1 MSNLARA
8 YLAFET
14 GGTKL
19 VAGVAEHDGKLIE
32 SQVLQRP
39 ASNRAP
45 QSLAQLI
52 DAAKLLRTEYES
64 RGYEFGGVGV
74 GYGGQVKRSEQR
86 VLRCP
91 HEDGWEDV
99 DVRDALQRE
108 LGLPSVIEND
118 CKLAALAE
126 AQLGA
131 GRDHRTV
138 FYITIGTGI
147 GGGIVRDG
155 RIVDFGDNG
164 EAEIGH
170 VIVMPQDGFPCGCGN
185 KGCLETIASG
195 PGLVTFARKLAKDHP
210 GDWKGNTTSQRVI
223 HDKKFTAKDLFEA
236 YEQTEI
242 FAGVMMRVA
251 ATFTGQAL
259 AHMIQLIN
267 PDMVVFGGGVGNAS
281 ARYIR
286 LIEEVTRPF
295 VMPSLRGRCAFVQ
308 SELREQVV
316 AQGAALMAAQTFG

>member
-1 MSNLARA
+1 MTEAQRA

-19 VAGVAEHDGKLIE
+19 VAAVAEHGGKLIE
-32 SQVLQRP
+32 SRVLQRP

-52 DAAKLLRTEYES
+52 DAANVLRTEYES
-64 RGYEFGGVGV
+64 RGYAFGGVGV
-74 GYGGQVKRSEQR
+74 GYGGQVSRGEQR
-86 VLRCP
+86 ALRCL

-99 DVRDALQRE
+99 DVRGELQRA
-108 LGLPSVIEND
+108 LGLPSVLEND

-126 AQLGA
+126 ARLGA
-131 GRDHRTV
+131 GRGQRTV

-155 RIVDFGDNG
+155 HIVDFGDTG

-170 VIVMPQDGFPCGCGN
+170 IIVMPQDGLLCSCGN

-195 PGLVTFARKLAKDHP
+195 PGLVAFARKLAKDHP

-242 FAGVMMRVA
+242 FAGVTMRVA

-259 AHMIQLIN
+259 AHMIQIVN
-267 PDMVVFGGGVGNAS
+267 PDVIVFGGGVGNAS

-308 SELREQVV
+308 SDLREQMV
-316 AQGAALMAAQTFG
+316 AQGAALLAAQTFG